1 MTRTTQFHFDPM
13 NTTKRKRWSEE
24 DIAVA
29 LVEIHARI
37 GRMPSHTYLKE
48 VGRGDLSNQI
58 CKRGGFLAWA
68 DRLGFKREHSDS
80 DTGWDGEKAVENWL
94 RKHFKVER
102 QGPVKWPFDLLVDG
116 VLRIDV
122 KAARFA
128 TYGHCSGWFYRIGKA
143 PQADL
148 LALHQ
153 LDEGSTF
160 FIPWTI
166 APHTNITISRGGGRW
181 ARFENN
187 IEIVRSMASRRSE
200 EWRQHIGIREEL
212 YV

>member
-1 MTRTTQFHFDPM
+1 MRGRNRFRFNPM

-24 DIAVA
+24 DIASA

-37 GRMPSHTYLKE
+37 GHMPSHNYLQE
-48 VGRGDLSNQI
+48 IGRGDLSNQI
-58 CKRGGFLAWA
+58 CKKGGFLAWA
-68 DRLGFKREHSDS
+68 QRLGFKRKHSDS
-80 DTGWDGEKAVENWL
+80 DTGWDGEKAVENRL
-94 RKHFKVER
+94 MKHFRVER

-128 TYGHCSGWFYRIGKA
+128 TYGRCSGWFYRIGKA

-187 IEIVRSMASRRSE
+187 IEIVRSMASRRTE
-200 EWRQHIGIREEL
+200 ERNQHVGIREEL
-212 YV
+212 YT